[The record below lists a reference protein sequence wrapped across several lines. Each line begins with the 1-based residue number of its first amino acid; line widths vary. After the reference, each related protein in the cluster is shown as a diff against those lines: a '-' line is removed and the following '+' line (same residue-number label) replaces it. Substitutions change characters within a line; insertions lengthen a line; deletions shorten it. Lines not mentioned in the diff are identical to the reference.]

1 MALVGL
7 RLSLPMLS
15 RLVLLSM
22 PFVSTEPVRRDVQSE
37 RVRRNEWDFC
47 LGVLGLTMIEFLM
60 LLMWILRVKL
70 KRR

>member
-37 RVRRNEWDFC
+37 RVRRNEWAFC